1 MKTQTI
7 DPVIDYNI
15 EHLYYFLAPR
25 EPNGYTEKEAKAY
38 NKGVKDMLEI
48 LYDMDC
54 LDWLAEDE
62 DFIDFLKKIEYERK
76 VDGE

>member
-15 EHLYYFLAPR
+15 FYLYYYLAPR
-25 EPNGYTEKEAKAY
+25 SPKGYTEKEANAY
-38 NKGVKDMLEI
+38 NKGAFDMLKIVYE
-48 LYDMDC
+48 MDS
-54 LDWLAEDE
+54 LDWLAEDD
-62 DFIDFLKKIEYERK
+62 DFIDYLKEIGYERK

>member
-7 DPVIDYNI
+7 DPVIDYTI

-25 EPNGYTEKEAKAY
+25 EPNGYTEKEANAY
-38 NKGVKDMLEI
+38 NKGVKDMLKI
-48 LYDMDC
+48 LYEMDC
-54 LDWLAEDE
+54 LDWLAEDD
-62 DFIDFLKKIEYERK
+62 DFIDFLKKIEHERK